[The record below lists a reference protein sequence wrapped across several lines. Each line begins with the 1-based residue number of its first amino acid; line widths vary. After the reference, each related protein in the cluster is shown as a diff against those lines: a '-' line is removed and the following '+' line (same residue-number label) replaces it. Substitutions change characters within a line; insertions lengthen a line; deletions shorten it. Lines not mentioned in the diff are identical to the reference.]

1 VPDLSVVADSCHQGY
16 FSFKNGRH
24 VHTLHHL
31 RVFAV
36 KRRGCGSSPCRSP

>member
-1 VPDLSVVADSCHQGY
+1 VAYSCHQGY

-36 KRRGCGSSPCRSP
+36 NVVIA